1 MKKFLLLFSLVIATV
16 IVFGQQVD
24 REDNIRVNGPVKNQV
39 DLGQLPNGIYF
50 MVLEGDTER
59 YFHKL
64 VIRK

>member
-1 MKKFLLLFSLVIATV
+1 MKVYDAMKSVV
-16 IVFGQQVD
+16 YQ
-24 REDNIRVNGPVKNQV
+24 EENIRVNGPFKNQV

-50 MVLEGDTER
+50 MVLEGNTET